1 MIAHHIHDALT
12 QVRRVQQVI
21 LERRAFRG
29 YSGAARAA
37 GGLVALAGA
46 AVLSSPI
53 LPQTEWA
60 QLAGWGVILAIAV
73 GINYGALGYWFL
85 FDPEA
90 RRDFLR
96 LMPAVDAIP
105 PLAVAG
111 ILSLTLVM
119 RGHFDL
125 LFGTWMCLYGLVH
138 VPYRLSLP
146 RANYGIGLYYIFCGT
161 VCLLTPLGQFLHPWT
176 MGLVFFV
183 GEVSGGLLLHQH
195 RVIQEEK
202 P

>member
-1 MIAHHIHDALT
+1 MIANHIHDALA
-12 QVRRVQQVI
+12 QVRRVQAVI

-37 GGLVALAGA
+37 AGLVALAGA
-46 AVLSSPI
+46 AVLSSPG

-60 QLAGWGVILAIAV
+60 HLIGWGGVLVLAV
-73 GINYGALGYWFL
+73 SINYGALLYWFL
-85 FDPEA
+85 FDPDA
-90 RRDFLR
+90 RREFLR

-111 ILSLTLVM
+111 ILSLTLIVH
-119 RGHFDL
+119 GQFDF

-176 MGLVFFV
+176 MGLVFFI
-183 GEVSGGLLLHQH
+183 GEISGGLLLHQH
-195 RVIQEEK
+195 RMVQEEK

>member
-1 MIAHHIHDALT
+1 MIANHIHDALA

-29 YSGAARAA
+29 YSGVARAA
-37 GGLVALAGA
+37 GGLVSLAGA
-46 AVLSSPI
+46 AVLSSSY
-53 LPQTEWA
+53 LPQTDWA
-60 QLAGWGVILAIAV
+60 QLAGWGVILAAAV

-111 ILSLTLVM
+111 ILSLTLVV

-176 MGLVFFV
+176 MGLVFFI

-195 RVIQEEK
+195 RMVQEET

>member
-1 MIAHHIHDALT
+1 MIANHIHDALA

-46 AVLSSPI
+46 AVLSSAC

-60 QLAGWGVILAIAV
+60 HLAGWGVILAVAL

-85 FDPEA
+85 FDSET

-111 ILSLTLVM
+111 ILSLTLVVK
-119 RGHFDL
+119 GQFDL

-146 RANYGIGLYYIFCGT
+146 RANYGIGLYYILCGT
-161 VCLLTPLGQFLHPWT
+161 VCLFTPLGQFLHPWS

-195 RVIQEEK
+195 RLVQEEK